1 MKTPVPAAL
10 LVLALLPP
18 AFAAG
23 NALADAPSALVRRQ
37 ADSPVQWHSW
47 GDAAFERAK
56 KEDKPVFVT
65 VGMFTSELTRAM
77 ARQSFANADA
87 AALLNENFVSVYVDA
102 KERPD
107 VAALCQHYLQNVKQL
122 SGPPMNLWL
131 TPELKPF
138 EGANYL
144 PPTEEWGKE
153 GFITANKRVAAAW
166 KADPA
171 AQRRKADEALAT
183 LKDAQPAAATAAPTA
198 EETSRLLT
206 EAATLWRDRFDAAH
220 GGFGET
226 PKQIE
231 PELLRWLLRT
241 EATREMALKT
251 MQALIN
257 SAVRDPLDG
266 GFFRYAVDAE
276 WKQPYFQKLLS
287 DQPRMALALLDAS
300 AATGDARYAAAA
312 QGALTY
318 ALERL
323 RLPNGDFAG
332 AEDATAEAATMAYT
346 WSADELRDLLGDAPA
361 EEFMRLHGATAAGNI
376 PEDAFPGVATKGRN
390 ILYRAVPLPASGP
403 EPATLAAADKLRQG
417 RHRRAAAERDD
428 GSPSGSH
435 GLMLTALARAG
446 AELKDAGLARA
457 AKDEAAFIR
466 DHLRAKDGSLL
477 RLAGRTVSAAPS
489 DYALVIEGLRTF
501 AHTTSDDAAEKT
513 ALDLLRIA
521 NERFWD
527 AATHRYFVVS
537 ADTPGAWAR
546 VYSPVSSAGDP
557 PSAEP
562 AMLLALTAAKLDDAA
577 ARELAGQLAGTIA
590 KDIKDSAEAPRGDL
604 LLALARTQ

>member
-1 MKTPVPAAL
+1 MKPPFPAVL
-10 LVLALLPP
+10 LALAFLPP

-23 NALADAPSALVRRQ
+23 NELADASSALVRKQ
-37 ADSPVQWHSW
+37 ADSPVQWHPW
-47 GDAAFERAK
+47 GEAAFARAK
-56 KEDKPVFVT
+56 TEGKPVFVA
-65 VGMFTSELTRAM
+65 VGVFTSELTRAM

-107 VAALCQHYLQNVKQL
+107 VAALCQNYLQNVKQL

-138 EGANYL
+138 DGANYL

-171 AQRRKADEALAT
+171 AQRRKSDEALAT
-183 LKDAQPAAATAAPTA
+183 LKDAQPAAATAAPAA
-198 EETSRLLT
+198 EETIRLLT

-220 GGFGET
+220 AGFGES
-226 PKQIE
+226 PKQLE
-231 PELLRWLLRT
+231 PELLRWLLRA
-241 EATREMALKT
+241 EPTRELALKT
-251 MQALIN
+251 LQALIN

-266 GFFRYAVDAE
+266 GFFRYAVDAA
-276 WKQPYFQKLLS
+276 WQQPYFQKLLS
-287 DQPRMALALLDAS
+287 DQPRLALALLDAA
-300 AATGDARYAAAA
+300 AATGDTRYAAAA
-312 QGALTY
+312 RGALTY
-318 ALERL
+318 ALEQL
-323 RLPNGDFAG
+323 RLPNGDFAA
-332 AEDATAEAATMAYT
+332 AEDATAEATTLAYT
-346 WSADELRDLLGDAPA
+346 WSAEELSTLLGAAPA

-390 ILYRAVPLPASGP
+390 ILYRAVPLPAGGP
-403 EPATLAAADKLRQG
+403 EPTTLAAAAKLRQE
-417 RHRRAAAERDD
+417 RQRRTAAERDD

-446 AELKDAGLARA
+446 AELKDAALARA

-477 RLAGRTVSAAPS
+477 RLAGRTVAAAPS

-501 AHTTSDDAAEKT
+501 AQVTSDAAAEKL
-513 ALDLLRIA
+513 ALELLRIA

-527 AATHRYFVVS
+527 ATMHRYFVVA
-537 ADTPGAWAR
+537 ADTPGIWLR
-546 VYSPVSSAGDP
+546 VHSPAPGAGDP

-562 AMLLALTAAKLDDAA
+562 AMLLALTAAKLNDAA
-577 ARELAGQLAGTIA
+577 ARELVGQLAGTIA
-590 KDIKDSAEAPRGDL
+590 NDIKNSADAPRGDL
-604 LLALARTQ
+604 LLALTRTQ